1 MLSVK
6 GKSGVF
12 IDGSNMFWAQKD
24 AGWFLD
30 YDKLKMHLRKAH
42 SPSLF
47 NFYGCV
53 DINPGNRGYSE
64 KAQRQLAFYKKLD
77 GMGYKV
83 ATKPLKYMAS
93 GTKCDM
99 DVDLVVSVYEYID
112 DLDTIILFS
121 GDSDYL
127 SAITKF
133 HSLGKQII
141 IYSFAEYLAWE
152 LKDFAIK
159 NPRCRYVEL
168 DSLRN
173 ELELPKSP

>member
-24 AGWFLD
+24 ACWFLD

-64 KAQRQLAFYKKLD
+64 KAQRQLAFYKNHQREK
-77 GMGYKV
+77 
-83 ATKPLKYMAS
+83 
-93 GTKCDM
+93 
-99 DVDLVVSVYEYID
+99 
-112 DLDTIILFS
+112 
-121 GDSDYL
+121 
-127 SAITKF
+127 
-133 HSLGKQII
+133 LGKQWKCQHKG
-141 IYSFAEYLAWE
+141 SFNAGCGA
-152 LKDFAIK
+152 
-159 NPRCRYVEL
+159 NCRH
-168 DSLRN
+168 
-173 ELELPKSP
+173 

>member
-1 MLSVK
+1 
-6 GKSGVF
+6 
-12 IDGSNMFWAQKD
+12 
-24 AGWFLD
+24 
-30 YDKLKMHLRKAH
+30 
-42 SPSLF
+42 
-47 NFYGCV
+47 
-53 DINPGNRGYSE
+53 
-64 KAQRQLAFYKKLD
+64 
-77 GMGYKV
+77 MGYNV
-83 ATKPLKYMAS
+83 TTKPLKYMTS

-112 DLDTIILFS
+112 SLDTIVLFS

-133 HSLGKQII
+133 HSLGKQVI

-152 LKDFAIK
+152 LKAFAIK

-168 DSLRN
+168 DPLRS